1 MPFCWNSLRMR
12 LRDSGAVPMMA
23 ARSASRWMR
32 YCGKLG
38 LKPGNALSMAGVL
51 FRAADETLNYPVGGL

>member
-12 LRDSGAVPMMA
+12 LSDSGAVSIMA
-23 ARSASRWMR
+23 ARSAARWMR

-38 LKPGNALSMAGVL
+38 LKPENAPSITGVL
-51 FRAADETLNYPVGGL
+51 FRVADEALNYPVGSL